1 MRHSI
6 WLLAASLF
14 LFSAC
19 TLTTPTPNQGST
31 PSAIATV
38 VPDQVAPTETVSS
51 EMQVNA
57 TPAPDSKNRT
67 ALPGKTQAANEPG
80 LNQNTASLPTPE
92 FPYRLQS
99 GTPAA
104 LQNFLNSDGCNYLG
118 IGGQVFKLSGATV
131 SGLVVEI
138 SGTLSGKNV
147 LILGLTGNAQN
158 LGPGGYE
165 LKIGSQ
171 PVDSK
176 GTLNIQLFDLNG
188 APQTPLIPFN
198 TYADC
203 SKNFTLVNFAESYPI
218 KSRILLPVT
227 RR

>member
-1 MRHSI
+1 MRHTI
-6 WLLAASLF
+6 WLLAAGMF

-38 VPDQVAPTETVSS
+38 VPDQPAPAETVSG
-51 EMQVNA
+51 EMQFTA
-57 TPAPDSKNRT
+57 TPGLDSKIQT
-67 ALPGKTQAANEPG
+67 AVPGKTQGANEPG
-80 LNQNTASLPTPE
+80 LNQNTAGIQTPE
-92 FPYRLQS
+92 YPYRLQS

-118 IGGQVFKLSGATV
+118 VGGQVFKLNGTAV

-138 SGTLSGKNV
+138 TGTLSGKNV
-147 LILGLTGNAQN
+147 LYLGLTGNAQN

-165 LKIGSQ
+165 VKIGTQ

-176 GTLNIQLFDLNG
+176 GTLNFQIFDLNG
-188 APQTPLIPFN
+188 APQTPLIPFD
-198 TYADC
+198 TSADC
-203 SKNFTLVNFAESYPI
+203 TKNFVLVNFSESYPI
-218 KSRILLPVT
+218 KTLILLPVM
-227 RR
+227 RK